1 MAKTSPFVPV
11 ALVVE
16 DDAMQR
22 ELVAML
28 LQESE
33 MGVIQCENAE
43 AALDVLEKMGALLS
57 MMFTDV
63 NLTGHIDGVE
73 LAHFTHQ
80 HYPNINVIVTS
91 GRALTKE
98 LPDGATFMPK
108 PWMALDLLREAERSQ
123 HRWRGP
129 GHGDELF
136 DRPAT
141 FDRRGT

>member
-1 MAKTSPFVPV
+1 MAKTNPFVPV

-16 DDAMQR
+16 DDEMQR
-22 ELVAML
+22 EMVAML

-33 MGVIQCENAE
+33 MGVIQCEKAE

-63 NLTGHIDGVE
+63 NLTGHIDDI
-73 LAHFTHQ
+73 H
-80 HYPNINVIVTS
+80 VIVTS
-91 GRALTKE
+91 GRALTKD

-123 HRWRGP
+123 H
-129 GHGDELF
+129 
-136 DRPAT
+136 
-141 FDRRGT
+141 

>member
-1 MAKTSPFVPV
+1 
-11 ALVVE
+11 
-16 DDAMQR
+16 MQR
-22 ELVAML
+22 EMVAML

-80 HYPNINVIVTS
+80 HYPNINVIVNWPCADERTARR
-91 GRALTKE
+91 GNVHAQTM
-98 LPDGATFMPK
+98 DGARL
-108 PWMALDLLREAERSQ
+108 AA
-123 HRWRGP
+123 
-129 GHGDELF
+129 
-136 DRPAT
+136 
-141 FDRRGT
+141 